1 MSEWIKIEDEV
12 PDLNQIVWYF
22 FDVVGVHGGN
32 YYGLGEIGHEFGGDY
47 GYLSGDVTHWMP
59 YEIGQSRPEKPKC
72 DPITDE
78 LYISIEVDQDG
89 DEYEMWHWKI

>member
-22 FDVVGVHGGN
+22 FDVVGVHKGN
-32 YYGLGEIGHEFGGDY
+32 YYGLGEIGHEFGNDY
-47 GYLSGDVTHWMP
+47 GYLSDDVTHWMP
-59 YEIGQSRPEKPKC
+59 YETGQSQPEKPKC

-89 DEYEMWHWKI
+89 DEYEMWH